1 MEPLMGV
8 KAERALATRTALL
21 AAARDLFAADGFAA
35 TSTETILAATGVTRG
50 ALYHH
55 FADKQALF
63 AAVCESLHAEAE
75 QVIEVNADAAPNAFD
90 ALVAGCLSFLDFMIR
105 PEIRRILILDAPS
118 VLGWEAW
125 NEMDRRHGFG
135 LLIEGVQA
143 AVAAGELEGDPLA
156 IAVMING
163 ALNYGVVWA
172 GQSDDP
178 EALDRLKSSFSHM
191 IETLRFKSP
200 ESNKNPSKHRV

>member
-1 MEPLMGV
+1 MGV
-8 KAERALATRTALL
+8 KAERALATRAALL

-135 LLIEGVQA
+135 LLIDGVQA

-156 IAVMING
+156 LAVMING

>member
-1 MEPLMGV
+1 MGV
-8 KAERALATRTALL
+8 KAERALATRAALL

-156 IAVMING
+156 LAVMING

>member
-1 MEPLMGV
+1 MGV
-8 KAERALATRTALL
+8 KAERAQATRAALL

-35 TSTETILAATGVTRG
+35 TSTEAILAAAGVTRG

-63 AAVCESLHAEAE
+63 AAVCEDLHARAE
-75 QVIEVNADAAPNAFD
+75 QVIETDADAAPNAFD
-90 ALVAGCLSFLDFMIR
+90 GLVAGCLSFLDFMFS
-105 PEIRRILILDAPS
+105 PQVRRILILDAPS

-143 AVAAGELEGDPLA
+143 AVDAGELAGDPLTL
-156 IAVMING
+156 AVMING

-172 GQSDDP
+172 GQSEDP
-178 EALDRLKSSFSHM
+178 KALDRLKTSFVLM
-191 IETLRFKSP
+191 IETLRFKP
-200 ESNKNPSKHRV
+200 PASNKKANEHRV

>member
-1 MEPLMGV
+1 MGV
-8 KAERALATRTALL
+8 KAERALATRAALL

-156 IAVMING
+156 LAVMING

-200 ESNKNPSKHRV
+200 ESNKNPIKHRV

>member
-1 MEPLMGV
+1 MGL

-75 QVIEVNADAAPNAFD
+75 QVIEVNADAAANAFD

-135 LLIEGVQA
+135 LLVQGVSE
-143 AVAAGELEGDPLA
+143 AVAEGSLAGEPETL
-156 IAVMING
+156 AVMING

-172 GQSDDP
+172 AQDGDG
-178 EALDRLKSSFSHM
+178 EGLARLKAGFINMMDRLRM
-191 IETLRFKSP
+191 
-200 ESNKNPSKHRV
+200 

>member
-1 MEPLMGV
+1 MGV
-8 KAERALATRTALL
+8 KAERALATRAALL
-21 AAARDLFAADGFAA
+21 TAARDLFAADGYAA
-35 TSTETILAATGVTRG
+35 TSTEAILAATGVTRG

-63 AAVCESLHAEAE
+63 AAVCESLHAQAE
-75 QVIEVNADAAPNAFD
+75 RVIETDADAAPSAFD
-90 ALVAGCLSFLDFMIR
+90 GLVAGCLSFLDFMIS
-105 PEIRRILILDAPS
+105 PQIRRILILDAPS

-143 AVAAGELEGDPLA
+143 AVAEGELAGDPLA
-156 IAVMING
+156 LAVMING

-172 GQSDDP
+172 GQAEDP
-178 EALDRLKSSFSHM
+178 EALDRLKSSFSLM
-191 IETLRFKSP
+191 IETLRFKPP
-200 ESNKNPSKHRV
+200 ESKKNPNEHRA